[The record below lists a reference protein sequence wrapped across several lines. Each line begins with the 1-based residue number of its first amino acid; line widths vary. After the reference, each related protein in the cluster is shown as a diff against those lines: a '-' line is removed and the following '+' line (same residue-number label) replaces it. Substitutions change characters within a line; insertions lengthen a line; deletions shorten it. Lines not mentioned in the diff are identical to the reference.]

1 MLRLGR
7 SIGQPVTALNLER
20 ESMHFSPALWDGSDP
35 LYAPC
40 TRQAKGLVYWQPP
53 RKYRT
58 AGYKVGNMRLPGR
71 IGDGNDAERAQLART
86 YTIEMIRWSQAG
98 DVSPISPGTWGW
110 LMARYRSDDVSPFR
124 DLKANT
130 RDDYLFTLKRWEETI
145 SDVEIIET
153 NLVEL
158 KTWQRSMQKNG
169 RSVAYIKRMFTILRI
184 VAGYGV
190 ALKAPGAKDV
200 KDILGELRLKSPK
213 ARKISPTTDQIAAII
228 LKADEAGDNAFAL
241 GLLMQWWL
249 TLRAVDVRGQFLRMT
264 ADEAAKAKEEGGIVR
279 GWFRWADG
287 LTWSMV
293 DREVKTLT
301 KTPSKTE
308 DSAPDTLVFDLC
320 QVPEIRSRLL
330 ATPVEKRV
338 GPIIVDRNGIP
349 FDRFA
354 WSDKFRAYRTAAE
367 VPSDVWMM
375 DTRAGAIND
384 AKRAGATPI
393 LLQHAANHA
402 SLETTNRYIREQN
415 DSIAQVI
422 DLRRKG

>member
-1 MLRLGR
+1 
-7 SIGQPVTALNLER
+7 
-20 ESMHFSPALWDGSDP
+20 MHFSPALWDGSDP

-40 TRQAKGLVYWQPP
+40 TRVAKGLVYWQPP
-53 RKYRT
+53 KKYRT

-71 IGDGNDAERAQLART
+71 DGDGKDAERAKLART
-86 YTIEMIRWSQAG
+86 YTIEMIQWSQGG
-98 DVSPISPGTWGW
+98 DPAPIRPGTWGW
-110 LMARYRSDDVSPFR
+110 IIARYRSDDVSPFR

-145 SDVEIIET
+145 SDVEIEVT
-153 NLVEL
+153 DLVEL

-169 RSVAYIKRMFTILRI
+169 RSVAYIKKMFTILRI

-190 ALKAPGAKDV
+190 ALKAPGARDV

-213 ARKISPTTDQIAAII
+213 PRKVSPTPAQIAAII
-228 LKADEAGDNAFAL
+228 AKAEEADDHAFAL

-249 TLRAVDVRGQFLRMT
+249 TLRAVDVRGQYLRMT
-264 ADEAAKAKEEGGIVR
+264 AEEAAKAEDEGGIVR
-279 GWFRWADG
+279 GGFRWADG
-287 LTWSMV
+287 LTWSMI
-293 DREVKTLT
+293 DRDVTLLT

-308 DSAPDTLVFDLC
+308 EAAPDALVFDLC
-320 QVPEIRSRLL
+320 QIPEIRNRLL
-330 ATPVEKRV
+330 ATPADKRV
-338 GPIIVDRNGIP
+338 GPIIVDRHGLP

-354 WSDKFRAYRTAAE
+354 WSDKFRAYRRAAE
-367 VPSDVWMM
+367 LPEDVWMM

-384 AKRAGATPI
+384 AKRAGAGPI

-415 DSIAQVI
+415 ASIAQVI